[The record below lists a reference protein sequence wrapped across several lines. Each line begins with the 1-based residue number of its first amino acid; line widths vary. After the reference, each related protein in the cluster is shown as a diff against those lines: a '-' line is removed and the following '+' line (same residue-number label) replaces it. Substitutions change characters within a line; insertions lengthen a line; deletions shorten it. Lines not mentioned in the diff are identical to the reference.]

1 MRFTGMNP
9 SAYLIKIVLA
19 AFTCLSVIAHASATD
34 ELLAPFKASYV
45 TEWSLGWFTL
55 DIEATRTLQRTP
67 DGNWLLTFE
76 AETSAASLKET
87 SEFSLI
93 ERQIRPQEYQYH
105 ASGLFNEPD
114 RALLFSH
121 PLKLVKDLD
130 NKQTYTNAWETEI
143 QDNLSY
149 MLQAS
154 IDLAQGDTTLTYEVF
169 EKNRSKPFR
178 FEVIGEETIDT
189 SIGKLK
195 AVKVKQIRK
204 NNRRELYAWFA
215 KDHHYQLVRLI
226 DKKDGRKRYQI
237 DISTLSD

>member
-93 ERQIRPQEYQYH
+93 ERQIRPQE
-105 ASGLFNEPD
+105 
-114 RALLFSH
+114 
-121 PLKLVKDLD
+121 
-130 NKQTYTNAWETEI
+130 
-143 QDNLSY
+143 
-149 MLQAS
+149 
-154 IDLAQGDTTLTYEVF
+154 
-169 EKNRSKPFR
+169 
-178 FEVIGEETIDT
+178 
-189 SIGKLK
+189 
-195 AVKVKQIRK
+195 
-204 NNRRELYAWFA
+204 
-215 KDHHYQLVRLI
+215 
-226 DKKDGRKRYQI
+226 
-237 DISTLSD
+237 